1 MKIIKITDSKYPQ
14 RLKNIK
20 NPPKILYALG
30 DINLLN
36 KESIAIVGTRNSTA
50 YGRGVAQKFAKE
62 ISEQGICV
70 VSGLAEGIDTFAH
83 VGAKGEIGKTIAVM
97 GNGLNRVYPSQN
109 KKLFLDILNEGGCII
124 SEYEPD
130 EEERPENFPA
140 RNRIISGISMG
151 ILVIEARHRSGSSI
165 TARYARE
172 QNKAVF
178 CIPRDIDKVTGR
190 LTNDLIKEGAILVTS
205 PSEIVDY
212 YPKKHVITGISEEFR
227 DVYKYIGEVP
237 ITVDELCRLT
247 NMSVAAI
254 NEKLM
259 LMELDGIIKNVIGG
273 YIRVLENQLTKN

>member
-151 ILVIEARHRSGSSI
+151 VLVIEARRRSGSSI

-273 YIRVLENQLTKN
+273 YIRVLENQRTKN

>member
-259 LMELDGIIKNVIGG
+259 LMELDGIIKNVIGD
-273 YIRVLENQLTKN
+273 

>member
-151 ILVIEARHRSGSSI
+151 VLVIEARHRSGSSI

-237 ITVDELCRLT
+237 ITGDELCRLT

-273 YIRVLENQLTKN
+273 YIRVLENQRTKN

>member
-151 ILVIEARHRSGSSI
+151 VLVIEARHRSGSSI

-212 YPKKHVITGISEEFR
+212 YPKKHIITGISEEFR

-273 YIRVLENQLTKN
+273 YIRVLENQRTKN

>member
-20 NPPKILYALG
+20 NPPKILYVLG

-130 EEERPENFPA
+130 EGERPENFPA

-273 YIRVLENQLTKN
+273 YIRVLENQRTKN

>member
-83 VGAKGEIGKTIAVM
+83 VGAKSEMGKTIAVM

-130 EEERPENFPA
+130 EEERAENFPA

-151 ILVIEARHRSGSSI
+151 VVVIEARHRSGSSI

-190 LTNDLIKEGAILVTS
+190 LTNDLIKEGAILVTN

-212 YPKKHVITGISEEFR
+212 YPKKHVITGISKEFR

-273 YIRVLENQLTKN
+273 YVRVLENQRTKS

>member
-273 YIRVLENQLTKN
+273 YIRVLENQRTKN

>member
-62 ISEQGICV
+62 ISEQAICV

-130 EEERPENFPA
+130 EENGRSFQRA
-140 RNRIISGISMG
+140 GHDAGSG
-151 ILVIEARHRSGSSI
+151 
-165 TARYARE
+165 
-172 QNKAVF
+172 K
-178 CIPRDIDKVTGR
+178 PD
-190 LTNDLIKEGAILVTS
+190 EG
-205 PSEIVDY
+205 
-212 YPKKHVITGISEEFR
+212 H
-227 DVYKYIGEVP
+227 
-237 ITVDELCRLT
+237 
-247 NMSVAAI
+247 
-254 NEKLM
+254 
-259 LMELDGIIKNVIGG
+259 
-273 YIRVLENQLTKN
+273 

>member
-50 YGRGVAQKFAKE
+50 YGKGVAQKFAKE

-273 YIRVLENQLTKN
+273 YIRVLENQRTKN

>member
-151 ILVIEARHRSGSSI
+151 VLVIEARHRSGSSI

-273 YIRVLENQLTKN
+273 YIRVLENQRTKN

>member
-151 ILVIEARHRSGSSI
+151 VLVIEARHRSGSSI

-212 YPKKHVITGISEEFR
+212 YPKKHIITGISEEFR

-273 YIRVLENQLTKN
+273 YIRVLENQRTQN